1 VKAIVHDRYGSSEVL
16 RLEEVDRPEIGDGDV
31 LVRVRAAGVDM
42 GVSHLVRGLPYLV
55 RLVVGLR
62 RPRRRVPGL
71 DVAGVVEAA
80 GARVTALRPGDEV
93 LGTCEGS
100 FAEYAAAPAERF
112 VRKPASLGFEE
123 AAALPVSAAAA
134 LRGLRDVGKLQA
146 GQQVLIV
153 GAGGGVGSYAVQIAR
168 AMGAHVTAVCST
180 SKLELVRS
188 LGAER
193 AIDYTREHFADRSE
207 RYDLIL
213 EMAGSGP
220 VSKARRALTPT
231 GTIVL
236 GGDEGGGRWLGGLRR
251 QLGALLVAPFVR
263 QRIRALLSLV
273 RADDLRDLCDLVE
286 AGKLAPAV
294 DRSFPLADAAQAL
307 DYVESR
313 KARGKVV
320 LRIPS

>member
-1 VKAIVHDRYGSSEVL
+1 VKAVVHDRYGSSQVL
-16 RLEEVDRPEIGDGDV
+16 RMEEVDRPEIGDGDV

-42 GVSHLVRGLPYLV
+42 GVSHLVRGRPYLV

-71 DVAGVVEAA
+71 DVAGVVEAV

-100 FAEYAAAPAERF
+100 FAEYAAAPADRF

-123 AAALPVSAAAA
+123 AAALPVSGAAA

-146 GQQVLIV
+146 GQQVLVV
-153 GAGGGVGSYAVQIAR
+153 GAGGGVGSYALQIAR

-193 AIDYTREHFADRSE
+193 VIDYTREHFADRSE

-220 VSKARRALTPT
+220 VSKVRRALTPT
-231 GTIVL
+231 GTLVL
-236 GGDEGGGRWLGGLRR
+236 GGDEGGGRWLGGVRR

-263 QRIRALLSLV
+263 QHIRAMLSLV
-273 RADDLRDLCDLVE
+273 RADDLRDLCDLVD
-286 AGKLAPAV
+286 AGKLAPVV
-294 DRSFPLADAAQAL
+294 DRSFPLAEAAQAL

-320 LRIPS
+320 LRV